1 MRDKEAGITLSKRLQ
16 VIASFVTAGNRI
28 ADIGCDHWFVP
39 IYLVKQLI
47 SPKAIAMDIGKG
59 PLQRAAGHIQE
70 SGLEDRIETRL
81 SNGMEQLKIG
91 EVDTVILSG
100 IGGPLMIQILEAGK
114 EVVQSLKELVLSPQS
129 EVEEVRRY
137 LTAHHYLISEEK
149 MVLEDGKY
157 YVVMHVV
164 IGEQI
169 GNESKE
175 WGNLEY
181 RYGNSLLK
189 SGEEVFLSY
198 LRWEERTKKQLLEKL
213 RKTKTSRS
221 MERQKELEDDLHM
234 IQEAWKLIKKNE
246 SK

>member
-1 MRDKEAGITLSKRLQ
+1 
-16 VIASFVTAGNRI
+16 
-28 ADIGCDHWFVP
+28 
-39 IYLVKQLI
+39 
-47 SPKAIAMDIGKG
+47 
-59 PLQRAAGHIQE
+59 
-70 SGLEDRIETRL
+70 
-81 SNGMEQLKIG
+81 
-91 EVDTVILSG
+91 
-100 IGGPLMIQILEAGK
+100 
-114 EVVQSLKELVLSPQS
+114 
-129 EVEEVRRY
+129 
-137 LTAHHYLISEEK
+137 

>member
-1 MRDKEAGITLSKRLQ
+1 MPPLD
-16 VIASFVTAGNRI
+16 VV
-28 ADIGCDHWFVP
+28 ADIGCDHGFVP

-137 LTAHHYLISEEK
+137 LTAL
-149 MVLEDGKY
+149 
-157 YVVMHVV
+157 
-164 IGEQI
+164 
-169 GNESKE
+169 
-175 WGNLEY
+175 
-181 RYGNSLLK
+181 
-189 SGEEVFLSY
+189 
-198 LRWEERTKKQLLEKL
+198 
-213 RKTKTSRS
+213 
-221 MERQKELEDDLHM
+221 
-234 IQEAWKLIKKNE
+234 
-246 SK
+246 